1 MLPTDANAVNFL
13 TEVLDPELWDYSLGM
28 KDKLN
33 KRFNKSHGMLTGK
46 LADTTGMSKNA
57 IPMLA
62 KHGVKAFHIGYNGV
76 GGLPDVNSTFV
87 WKHQQTGTELLMMIE
102 DDYGKEIDVPASSMR
117 ASIVKGGGQQEIALV
132 FLYTVD
138 NTGPPSAEQ
147 VTTFWEGLRA
157 KHPSAAIEASSL
169 DAFVSEVL
177 AGDTGELQTVTE
189 ELGDSWL

>member
-76 GGLPDVNSTFV
+76 GAFRTSTPRSSGS
-87 WKHQQTGTELLMMIE
+87 TSR
-102 DDYGKEIDVPASSMR
+102 PALSCSR
-117 ASIVKGGGQQEIALV
+117 
-132 FLYTVD
+132 
-138 NTGPPSAEQ
+138 
-147 VTTFWEGLRA
+147 
-157 KHPSAAIEASSL
+157 
-169 DAFVSEVL
+169 
-177 AGDTGELQTVTE
+177 
-189 ELGDSWL
+189 

>member
-1 MLPTDANAVNFL
+1 MRPRLTGVRFAGDAKA
-13 TEVLDPELWDYSLGM
+13 G
-28 KDKLN
+28 KDGDVG
-33 KRFNKSHGMLTGK
+33 FGGYEIPLTGK

-157 KHPSAAIEASSL
+157 KHPSAVIEASSL

>member
-1 MLPTDANAVNFL
+1 MYSTVCPAILATPDADRCCQQDANAVNFL

-76 GGLPDVNSTFV
+76 GGLPDVNSTFM
-87 WKHQQTGTELLMMIE
+87 WKHQQTGTELLTMIE

-138 NTGPPSAEQ
+138 NTGACLACLLALLS
-147 VTTFWEGLRA
+147 FLRQMNPF
-157 KHPSAAIEASSL
+157 HL
-169 DAFVSEVL
+169 L
-177 AGDTGELQTVTE
+177 AQALPAR
-189 ELGDSWL
+189 SR